1 MPLFLPF
8 TSHFFLMV
16 REGLRELKKSYYH
29 LRFGPLYYEKG
40 AKLSLQ
46 EEEGSEERGSR
57 ICYSPFCDLLL
68 PLNIVSPEGRD
79 HSLLPKV

>member
-8 TSHFFLMV
+8 TSCFFLMV
-16 REGLRELKKSYYH
+16 RKVLGKLKVH

-46 EEEGSEERGSR
+46 EEEWGEEEVQEFASL
-57 ICYSPFCDLLL
+57 CFVPPYS
-68 PLNIVSPEGRD
+68 
-79 HSLLPKV
+79 HSTR